1 MTDEATIDLK
11 QSVISLS
18 QTCDESIRRLITS
31 SRRLKQDQVKNVR
44 LANRTREREKMHSE
58 WIIQIDQFD

>member
-31 SRRLKQDQVKNVR
+31 SRRLK
-44 LANRTREREKMHSE
+44 
-58 WIIQIDQFD
+58 